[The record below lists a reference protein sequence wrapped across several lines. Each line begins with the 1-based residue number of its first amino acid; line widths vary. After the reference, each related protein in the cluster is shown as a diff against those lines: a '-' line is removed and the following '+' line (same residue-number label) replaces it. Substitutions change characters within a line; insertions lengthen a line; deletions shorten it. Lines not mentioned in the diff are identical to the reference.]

1 MNNQSQND
9 EIHHDEIHLSTH
21 FYGYLLMIAIAG
33 FGLFMV
39 SMEPNILRQF
49 RFWISPQTFDNLI
62 LTWFALSVVAALL
75 IFFIGILLQFFR
87 RDNRLS
93 FYFWY
98 HIILSSSLLFA
109 TIFFQLWHG
118 NSETL
123 LVSWIAILILTNIIT
138 FSVTAVFFY
147 IHFTSRHNF
156 LPFVL
161 GVLASTTAFNWFY
174 LSLIGKIS
182 IF

>member
-1 MNNQSQND
+1 MDDQSQNE
-9 EIHHDEIHLSTH
+9 EINLSAH
-21 FYGYLLMIAIAG
+21 FYGYLLTIAIAG

-39 SMEPNILRQF
+39 AMEPNILRQF

-62 LTWFALSVVAALL
+62 LTWFALSVVTALL
-75 IFFIGILLQFFR
+75 IFFIGILLQLFI

-98 HIILSSSLLFA
+98 HVILSSSLLFA

-118 NSETL
+118 TSTTL
-123 LVSWIAILILTNIIT
+123 VVSWIAILILTNIIT
-138 FSVTAVFFY
+138 FAITAVFFY
-147 IHFTSRHNF
+147 IHFTIRHNF

-161 GVLASTTAFNWFY
+161 GVLAATTAFNWFY